1 MIVAGVALHA
11 LLYGASI
18 PFLFSWDDRKIVID
32 CPEVNG
38 QAPLASAL
46 TQPWAYKESAR
57 GVNYRPVT
65 VLSLGLDARLFGL
78 RPEPLRCENILLA
91 GVGAGLFGL
100 LVRSLGASPF
110 AGWWSVVLLS
120 CHPVRSEPVISIVGR
135 SEVLAF
141 LFLMGAL
148 LARRRAFLSAFLL
161 LLALLSKENAFV
173 APALL
178 ALVFAFEGRAA
189 GGEDAPHGEDGQA
202 RVRGHGRLV
211 LAWGGAFV
219 VAFAARFA
227 VLGGFLTGA
236 TARINPSDNLLAALA
251 PVSRLLGAISLF
263 PLAVARLL
271 WPTTLSPDYSKSTF
285 VVDDLLSLSAVAWGA
300 AVLASAV
307 AVTVVLL
314 FVPALRRR
322 APLAGFGLAW
332 ALACYLPFANFLFP
346 TGIAFTERIL
356 FLPAAGVVV
365 AAVAAGDALR
375 EVGGARPA
383 WRLSAVLAGVL
394 LVLLGGARIVQV
406 LPDWRDDR
414 TLMEAIARD
423 VPTNS
428 KAFWNLAIL
437 SLGEG
442 KTEEA
447 CRHLA
452 RALALDPNDRA
463 FAGELVRH
471 AGQLEKRDQV
481 EALTAVIRASEG
493 RPPVR

>member
-1 MIVAGVALHA
+1 MIVAGVALHF

-38 QAPLASAL
+38 QAPLGSAL
-46 TQPWAYKESAR
+46 TQPYGYKEIVR
-57 GVNYRPVT
+57 GIAYRPVT
-65 VLSLGLDARLFGL
+65 VLSLGLDVRLFGL

-135 SEVLAF
+135 SEVLVF
-141 LFLMGAL
+141 LFLVGAL
-148 LARRRAFLSAFLL
+148 LSRRRPFVSAFLL

-178 ALVFAFEGRAA
+178 ALVVAFEGRAA
-189 GGEDAPHGEDGQA
+189 GGADAPRGEDGQA
-202 RVRGHGRLV
+202 RARGLRRLV
-211 LAWGGAFV
+211 LAWAGGFGI
-219 VAFAARFA
+219 AFAARWA
-227 VLGGFLTGA
+227 ILGGLLTGA
-236 TARINPSDNLLAALA
+236 AARISPSDNLLAALS
-251 PVSRLLGAISLF
+251 PGGRLLGAISLF

-271 WPTTLSPDYSKSTF
+271 WPTTLSPDYSKTTF
-285 VVDDLLSLSAVAWGA
+285 LVDDLLSPSAVAWGA
-300 AVLASAV
+300 AVLGSAI
-307 AVTVVLL
+307 ALTAALL
-314 FVPALRRR
+314 FLPAFRRR

-365 AAVAAGDALR
+365 AAVAAGAALR

-383 WRLSAVLAGVL
+383 RRLSAVLAGVL
-394 LVLLGGARIVQV
+394 LVLLGGARILQL

-423 VPTNS
+423 LPTNS

-463 FAGELVRH
+463 RAEELVRH
-471 AGQLEKRDQV
+471 AEQLGKRDQV
-481 EALTAVIRASEG
+481 EALTAVIRAAEG